1 MGISKLN
8 HTQISND
15 FLDNYLHKISSKAT
29 KIFLVISRKTIG
41 WHKES
46 DRITLTQIIKISG
59 MSKNTVRTGIKEL
72 LKKDIIIVDK
82 SGYGKGQ
89 QVFYSINYNDLWV
102 KN

>member
-1 MGISKLN
+1 MSISKLN
-8 HTQISND
+8 HTQVSND

-41 WHKES
+41 WHKQS

-59 MSKNTVRTGIKEL
+59 LTINTVKSGIQEL
-72 LKKDIIIVDK
+72 DKLDMITIDK

-89 QVFYSINYNDLWV
+89 QVFYGINYT
-102 KN
+102 